1 MRLTPVFDERALVTE
16 AGGAPTVV
24 VGDLHV
30 GIESEL
36 HRSGV
41 HIPSQTPDLR
51 ERLEAVVAQ
60 EDAHRLFVLGDLKD
74 TIARA
79 SSQEERE
86 LPTLFEGLPDD
97 VEVHLVP
104 GNHDA
109 GVVDHLEGVTVHE
122 ATGTTLGDEVGLA
135 HGHTWPADDV
145 MACPRVVL
153 SHNHPTVVLRDEVG
167 GRHKEPCWVRATF
180 REAARERYP
189 DLPEEARLVL
199 VPAFNPL
206 LGGTPLN
213 DRGGEPLLGP
223 LFENGLV
230 DVDAA
235 RVWTLDGVELG
246 TVANLR
252 KYGDPA
258 APGEAPSDG

>member
-1 MRLTPVFDERALVTE
+1 MRLSPVFGERALTTD
-16 AGGAPTVV
+16 AGGARTLV

-30 GIESEL
+30 GVEGEL

-41 HIPSQTPDLR
+41 HIPSQTPEMR
-51 ERLEAVVAQ
+51 ERLEGLVED
-60 EDAHRLFVLGDLKD
+60 EDAERLVVLGDLKD

-79 SSQEERE
+79 SRQEQRE
-86 LPTLFEGLPDD
+86 LPTLFEGLADD

-109 GVVDHLEGVTVHE
+109 GLEEHLQGVTVE
-122 ATGTTLGDEVGLA
+122 PATGMTLAGEVGLA
-135 HGHTWPADDV
+135 HGHTWPSDDV
-145 MACPRVVL
+145 MACPRIAL
-153 SHNHPTVVLRDEVG
+153 SHNHPTVLLTDEVG

-180 REAARERYP
+180 TEAAREQYP
-189 DLPEEARLVL
+189 DLPGDARLIL

-213 DRGGEPLLGP
+213 GDEADPWLGP
-223 LFENGLV
+223 LFGNDLV
-230 DVDAA
+230 DVEEA

-246 TVANLR
+246 TIASLR
-252 KYGDPA
+252 KYGDA
-258 APGEAPSDG
+258 REAPPDG